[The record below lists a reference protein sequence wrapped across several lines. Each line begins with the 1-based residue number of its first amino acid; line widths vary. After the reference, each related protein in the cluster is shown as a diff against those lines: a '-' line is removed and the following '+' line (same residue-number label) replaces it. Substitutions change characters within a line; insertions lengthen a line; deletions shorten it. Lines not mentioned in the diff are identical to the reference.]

1 MEKTISSQ
9 TLANPMMKVNQ
20 PVIRSILFVLL
31 LVIFV
36 GTLFILVF
44 FDPGEMIEKIGIGNS
59 FIIAFFVSVAGAFT
73 SMTKFSTYPMIIT
86 LVAGHVDP
94 LAAGLVT
101 GIGNTFGDILFYAFG
116 SSARGLTSEKVNKK
130 LEKILRWMTRLR
142 EIYIQIIIFLYL
154 AITPF
159 PNNMLSGALA
169 FIGYPLKKAIV
180 PLVLGDI
187 TFCILIAWLAFRGI
201 DLM

>member
-9 TLANPMMKVNQ
+9 TLAKPMMKVNQ

-86 LVAGHVDP
+86 LIAGHVDP

-187 TFCILIAWLAFRGI
+187 TFCILIAWLASRGI
-201 DLM
+201 DLW